1 MWPLNGNLND
11 TQFPPVSGAKTDCS
25 SLRTSKML
33 LQSPVGCHGDG
44 GYDDQKML
52 DAGNNYLSIC
62 HFGLPQ
68 CLEDQKHSGRYFRA
82 KMKSFALK

>member
-1 MWPLNGNLND
+1 
-11 TQFPPVSGAKTDCS
+11 
-25 SLRTSKML
+25 ML

-82 KMKSFALK
+82 KMKSFALKWSKDAYTFFFFPVGLVKRGQMSSLG